1 MWREKT
7 MFKRVLLITLVLVT
21 LSTGMTVNPAQAQ
34 QKSIRFGTLTGSFID
49 AVNDLLVKNFNKLH
63 PDIQVNVEP
72 IPGDKLET
80 TLAAEAAAKNLPDVV
95 FLADLYVVPF
105 AKSGLVTDME
115 PLAKADKTFDLSD
128 IYPNMLDLSRVNGKG
143 LYMIPSSFDVV
154 TVYYNKTMWQKA
166 GAPLPTAS
174 WTWADYIAECQTI
187 KKATGNYCFATGS
200 AGAITDSIWWAWY
213 VPFIKGYGGNI
224 ISEDGKKV
232 LLSTPETLA
241 GVQAYV
247 DLWTKYDIAQ
257 PLDFDAGGN
266 CFLVG
271 KCATFMHIPAIMG
284 SVRALSPQPFEW
296 DLEVIPSHPKGRF
309 TGMGTYGFAVSANAK
324 DPQLAWDFVKGLV
337 SKDMQLSIA
346 KNYAG
351 TPLLKSLREDPS
363 IVNLAAP
370 PAHPL
375 KFIENGQY
383 GITPPYFPGDC
394 GSLYAGQIHQEIQDA
409 FESAIRGK
417 STVKDAF
424 TAANDHI
431 QACLDK
437 TAGK

>member
-1 MWREKT
+1 MSA
-7 MFKRVLLITLVLVT
+7 KRIAVALVLILATVLANAPAA
-21 LSTGMTVNPAQAQ
+21 LSQGE
-34 QKSIRFGTLTGSFID
+34 KSIRFATYNSEFVN
-49 AVNDLLVKNFNKLH
+49 AVNDMLVQNFNKLH
-63 PDIQVNVEP
+63 PDVKVNVEYIATNP
-72 IPGDKLET
+72 AIEQQF
-80 TLAAEAAAKNLPDVV
+80 ASQAAAKNLADVV

-105 AKSGLVTDME
+105 AKGNIVADME
-115 PLAKADKTFDLSD
+115 PLAKADKSFDLSD

-154 TVYYNKTMWQKA
+154 TAYYNKTMWEKA
-166 GAPLPTAS
+166 GAKLPTAN
-174 WTWADYIAECQTI
+174 WTWDDYITACVAI
-187 KKATGNYCFATGS
+187 RKATGNYCFAGGM
-200 AGAITDSIWWAWY
+200 AKEPFWWAWY
-213 VPFIKGYGGNI
+213 VPFIKGYGGDVL
-224 ISEDGKKV
+224 SADGKKV
-232 LLSTPETLA
+232 LLSTPESLA
-241 GVQAYV
+241 GLQAYV

-266 CFLVG
+266 CFVVG
-271 KCATFMHIPAIMG
+271 KCASLFHIPALMG
-284 SVRALSPQPFEW
+284 TVRALNPQPYEW
-296 DLEVIPSHPKGRF
+296 DLEVIPSHPKGKF

-337 SKDMQLSIA
+337 SKDMQLAIA

-351 TPLLKSLREDPS
+351 TPLLKSLREDPA
-363 IVNLAAP
+363 ITKLAAP
-370 PAHPL
+370 PAHPT

-394 GSLYAGQIHQEIQDA
+394 GSLYAGQINQEISDA
-409 FESAIRGK
+409 FEAAVNKTMS
-417 STVKDAF
+417 VKDAF

>member
-1 MWREKT
+1 
-7 MFKRVLLITLVLVT
+7 MFKRGLLITLLLVT
-21 LSTGMTVNPAQAQ
+21 LVTGITVNPAQAQ
-34 QKSIRFGTLTGSFID
+34 QKSIRFGTLTGAFID

-63 PDIQVNVEP
+63 PDVQVNVEP
-72 IPGDKLET
+72 IVGDVGQV
-80 TLAAEAAAKNLPDVV
+80 LASQAAAKNLPDVV
-95 FLADLYVVPF
+95 FLADLFVVPF
-105 AKSGLVTDME
+105 AKGGIVVDME
-115 PLAKADKTFDLSD
+115 PLAKADKSFDLSD

-166 GAPLPTAS
+166 GAPLPNAT
-174 WTWADYIAECQTI
+174 WTWDDYISDCQMI
-187 KKATGNYCFATGS
+187 KKATGNYCFGYDDKGLIAN
-200 AGAITDSIWWAWY
+200 AIWWAWY
-213 VPFIKGYGGNI
+213 VPFIRGYGGDVL
-224 ISEDGKKV
+224 SKDGKKV
-232 LLSTPETLA
+232 LLSTPESLA
-241 GVQAYV
+241 GVQAFV

-257 PLDFDAGGN
+257 PLGFDAGGN
-266 CFLVG
+266 CFMVG

-284 SVRALSPQPFEW
+284 NIRALNPQPFEW

-309 TGMGTYGFAVSANAK
+309 TGMGTYGFAVSANAQ
-324 DPQLAWDFVKGLV
+324 DQSLAWDFVKGLV

-351 TPLLKSLREDPS
+351 TPLLKSLREDPA

-409 FESAIRGK
+409 FEASILK
-417 STVKDAF
+417 QSTVTDAF

>member
-1 MWREKT
+1 MRSVVGQE
-7 MFKRVLLITLVLVT
+7 
-21 LSTGMTVNPAQAQ
+21 
-34 QKSIRFGTLTGSFID
+34 QKSIRFGTLTGAFID
-49 AVNDLLVKNFNKLH
+49 AVNDLLVENFNKLH
-63 PDIQVNVEP
+63 PDVKVNVEP

-80 TLAAEAAAKNLPDVV
+80 TLAAQAAAKNLPDVV

-105 AKSGLVTDME
+105 AKGGIVLDME
-115 PLAKADKTFDLSD
+115 PLAKADKSFDLTD

-154 TVYYNKTMWQKA
+154 TVYYNKTMWEKA
-166 GAPLPTAS
+166 GAKLPTAT
-174 WTWADYIAECQTI
+174 WTWDDYIAACQTI
-187 KKATGNYCFATGS
+187 RKATENYCFDTGS
-200 AGAITDSIWWAWY
+200 SNGAITSAIWWAWY
-213 VPFIKGYGGNI
+213 VPFIKGYGGDI
-224 ISEDGKKV
+224 ISPDGKKI
-232 LLSTPETLA
+232 LLNTPETLA
-241 GVQAYV
+241 GLQAYV

-257 PLDFDAGGN
+257 PLDFDAGGS
-266 CFLVG
+266 CFMVG

-284 SVRALSPQPFEW
+284 SVRALDPQPFEW

-337 SKDMQLSIA
+337 SKEMQLTIA
-346 KNYAG
+346 KKYAG
-351 TPLLKSLREDPS
+351 TPLLKSLREDPA

-409 FESAIRGK
+409 FEASIRGK

-424 TAANDHI
+424 TAANDRI

-437 TAGK
+437 TAGG